1 MVLNGDGKS
10 NILVRD
16 SLKEVSANKN
26 KWDIVVCNPPFGV
39 RIVER
44 SSDTIKKFDLG
55 HKMELVNDDWQ
66 TTDEILKTQET
77 GILFAELC
85 VKLARPETGRIALVV
100 PNGYLG
106 NRSPKYHQL
115 RSFLLRHTRIA
126 AMVALPRFTFK
137 GSGADV
143 SASVIFLE
151 KRAKP
156 LARISDVESYDI
168 AVQVIDRVGWN
179 TGDKKGAPAYKR
191 DPSDGTFVLDDDSD
205 MILDSDFE
213 GALRRLR
220 LSDSNQDFEW
230 FTKNIDGLDT
240 VGHHDSDAWSV
251 DSLEIVSDRYQTLDP
266 KRLGK
271 KFKDVVAVIEK
282 VDHFRLGDVVDF
294 VPERQFSDGQMLRI
308 KPEQTYEYVELQ
320 NVEAGTYRS
329 ESLRGWELPQ
339 RAKHPAETG
348 DFFVG
353 GLWSSVR
360 KWLLVGEVNG
370 HTLVTNGMH
379 RMRLKPEFEDRRLDI
394 VAAFCSEAYRIQMR
408 GLSRGSDG
416 LAEICAEDVA
426 TIVVP
431 VIHDEKV
438 RAELQPF
445 VDQLLRGFTTVE
457 AKVSALLSAN
467 RLPLP
472 DVAKRA
478 NHVMVV

>member
-1 MVLNGDGKS
+1 LAQYFTPPTLTEFIVEFLNPQWNQDVHDPACGSADFLTAAFRRGQSFPDYASRIWGTDVSPEAAQVAILNMVLNGDGKS

-320 NVEAGTYRS
+320 NVEAGTYR
-329 ESLRGWELPQ
+329 RELSIQ
-339 RAKHPAETG
+339 RK
-348 DFFVG
+348 
-353 GLWSSVR
+353 
-360 KWLLVGEVNG
+360 
-370 HTLVTNGMH
+370 
-379 RMRLKPEFEDRRLDI
+379 
-394 VAAFCSEAYRIQMR
+394 
-408 GLSRGSDG
+408 
-416 LAEICAEDVA
+416 
-426 TIVVP
+426 P
-431 VIHDEKV
+431 VISSWADYG
-438 RAELQPF
+438 RASAS
-445 VDQLLRGFTTVE
+445 GFSS
-457 AKVSALLSAN
+457 AKSMDTHWSPTGCIA
-467 RLPLP
+467 
-472 DVAKRA
+472 
-478 NHVMVV
+478 